1 MMGLITPVYKII
13 TPENSSSFEN
23 QWTSCLQQL
32 INISARDALNP
43 FRVNVF
49 VKSSG
54 YEDYNAQMALVEA
67 GMKREFGAQCP
78 PFGVVMQEPDDPYL
92 VTLEVGF
99 VEKQVATIEY
109 GQFQQQPYCIVKSDN
124 YQEYWTVGS
133 QVVSRDADISESSE
147 IAFSALNGLYNHLGI
162 SFNNTVRQWNYVGE
176 ILNVEQIDGRER
188 QHYQMFNEV
197 RSKYYKEYRTCTD
210 FPAATGI
217 GMLHGGVSIDSF
229 SVAGNQHLN
238 IIPISNPVQ
247 SESYKYGQTVLVGAP
262 GCSLKQNQPPQ
273 FERAKLIS
281 LGDQSRLIISGTAS
295 IKGQETVGLGD
306 VEEQTRIT
314 IENIEALASPENLKR
329 QFPQLGAVPSRYSYI
344 RVYVKHKKDFGK
356 VRNICTDFYG
366 QVPAMYVVADICRD
380 NLLVEIEAELIS

>member
-1 MMGLITPVYKII
+1 
-13 TPENSSSFEN
+13 
-23 QWTSCLQQL
+23 
-32 INISARDALNP
+32 
-43 FRVNVF
+43 
-49 VKSSG
+49 
-54 YEDYNAQMALVEA
+54 
-67 GMKREFGAQCP
+67 
-78 PFGVVMQEPDDPYL
+78 
-92 VTLEVGF
+92 
-99 VEKQVATIEY
+99 
-109 GQFQQQPYCIVKSDN
+109 
-124 YQEYWTVGS
+124 
-133 QVVSRDADISESSE
+133 
-147 IAFSALNGLYNHLGI
+147 
-162 SFNNTVRQWNYVGE
+162 
-176 ILNVEQIDGRER
+176 
-188 QHYQMFNEV
+188 
-197 RSKYYKEYRTCTD
+197 
-210 FPAATGI
+210 
-217 GMLHGGVSIDSF
+217 DSF
-229 SVAGNQHLN
+229 SVAGNEHLN

-306 VEEQTRIT
+306 VEEQTRTT